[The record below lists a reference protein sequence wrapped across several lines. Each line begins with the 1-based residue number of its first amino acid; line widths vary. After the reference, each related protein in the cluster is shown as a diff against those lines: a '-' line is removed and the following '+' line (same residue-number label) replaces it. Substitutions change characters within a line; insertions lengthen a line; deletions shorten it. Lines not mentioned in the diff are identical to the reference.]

1 MVIKKENSELKLKN
15 WSYLW
20 LIIGFIFLIFSN
32 GIFKIIPIATWLAPV
47 FLIRFL
53 RTQSKKALLIF
64 LPVFTIAWIIM
75 VYGLYSAMPA
85 WVSVVSGLVYGIVF
99 FLPFLA
105 DRLLTTKI
113 EGFLGT
119 LVFPLAVVTIE
130 FIMSIPPANS
140 WFSLAYT
147 QYGNLPLM
155 QLVSITGIWSISF
168 LIAWFASIINWSWEQ
183 KFSLP
188 KIKRGISIFISIII
202 LALLFGGAYLTFLP
216 ADSDTVR
223 IAAITRSFDMDI
235 EAKKC
240 KKDVPCLQRLFNRSL
255 NEFLEGSKQA
265 VNAGA
270 KIIMW
275 QENGLA
281 AYYYDEEEYID
292 KGREFAIREKVYL
305 LMGMYMLS
313 EDRTM
318 DENKALL
325 ITPSGQVSEYL
336 KNHLTPGDNHILGDS
351 KVLIQDSDYGRLGT
365 IICQDTHVIPFVRQA
380 GKANVDIMLIPNHN
394 WESITP
400 YVARMPSFRAI
411 ENGFSMIR
419 ADYHGLSTAVDYH
432 GNILAQMND
441 FTTEERI
448 MIADIP
454 KQGIK
459 TIYSQIGDL
468 FAWLCVLGFLIMIGL
483 SFSKFKKK

>member
-85 WVSVVSGLVYGIVF
+85 WVSIISGLVYGIVF
-99 FLPFLA
+99 FLPYLA
-105 DRLLTTKI
+105 DRFLTTKI

-147 QYGNLPLM
+147 QYGNLSLM

-202 LALLFGGAYLTFLP
+202 LVLLFGGAYLTFLP

-223 IAAITRSFDMDI
+223 
-235 EAKKC
+235 
-240 KKDVPCLQRLFNRSL
+240 
-255 NEFLEGSKQA
+255 A
-265 VNAGA
+265 VS
-270 KIIMW
+270 
-275 QENGLA
+275 
-281 AYYYDEEEYID
+281 Y
-292 KGREFAIREKVYL
+292 
-305 LMGMYMLS
+305 
-313 EDRTM
+313 T
-318 DENKALL
+318 
-325 ITPSGQVSEYL
+325 
-336 KNHLTPGDNHILGDS
+336 HLTLP
-351 KVLIQDSDYGRLGT
+351 T
-365 IICQDTHVIPFVRQA
+365 ICSV
-380 GKANVDIMLIPNHN
+380 
-394 WESITP
+394 
-400 YVARMPSFRAI
+400 
-411 ENGFSMIR
+411 
-419 ADYHGLSTAVDYH
+419 
-432 GNILAQMND
+432 
-441 FTTEERI
+441 
-448 MIADIP
+448 
-454 KQGIK
+454 
-459 TIYSQIGDL
+459 
-468 FAWLCVLGFLIMIGL
+468 
-483 SFSKFKKK
+483 